1 MNKYRIYKINADDM
15 NNWDNWDVYQTI
27 VTSSTIYALL
37 LEQQQVIQTPIIKTA
52 QQAPAIAPI
61 SSSELELELEP
72 E

>member
-37 LEQQQVIQTPIIKTA
+37 LAQQQVIQHPIIKTA